1 MTRRRVMDA
10 TYALL
15 LETGYA
21 GTTMTALAERAGVA
35 VPTVYKAFGTKV
47 GLIKQLYDR
56 VLAGDDL
63 DSPIGDRVEAREILA
78 ERDPR
83 RAIELYAAF
92 ATTVSVRLA
101 PLLTVLLGAASTNPD
116 LHEFITAIEAE
127 RRIGNER
134 FAQHLQA
141 IGPLAADPERAVDLL
156 WLFTA
161 PDTYHRLVTQRGWT
175 AEAFSAW
182 LATTLAAQLLR

>member
-1 MTRRRVMDA
+1 MAPRPQ
-10 TYALL
+10 
-15 LETGYA
+15 ETGYA
-21 GTTMTALAERAGVA
+21 GTTMSAVAARAEVA

-63 DSPIGDRVEAREILA
+63 DSPVGDRVEAREILA
-78 ERDPR
+78 ERDAR

-116 LHEFITAIEAE
+116 LHEFLTAIEAE
-127 RRIGNER
+127 RRTGNER
-134 FAQHLQA
+134 FAQRLQA
-141 IGPLAADPERAVDLL
+141 IGPLAAGPERAVDLL
-156 WLFTA
+156 RLYTA

-175 AEAFSAW
+175 CEAFAAW